1 MLPDTGVYRP
11 RVISL
16 AVPIPDMP
24 PDSGNAEAYEQV
36 LRRFNLDGAD
46 AAQFDESMSALELA
60 GLDWEAIEMR
70 FQEHLARRE
79 LEELFASGELPSLGG

>member
-1 MLPDTGVYRP
+1 MLPDTSLDRS
-11 RVISL
+11 RLISL
-16 AVPIPDMP
+16 VIPIPDVP
-24 PDSGNAEAYEQV
+24 PDSGEAYAQT
-36 LRRFNLDGAD
+36 LRRFTSDGAE
-46 AAQFDESMSALELA
+46 AALFDESMSVLELA